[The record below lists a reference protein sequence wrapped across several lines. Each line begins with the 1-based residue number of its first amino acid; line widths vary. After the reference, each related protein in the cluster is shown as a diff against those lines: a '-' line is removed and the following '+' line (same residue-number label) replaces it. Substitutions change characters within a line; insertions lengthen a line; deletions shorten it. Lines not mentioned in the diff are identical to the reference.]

1 MIMDKLSKHKD
12 KPQQNKLKQKKK
24 GARIM
29 EERKL
34 EMTVTP
40 ERAMLIKQ
48 ALIKQYEDQ
57 FNVEVQGGEEKP
69 KPAASA

>member
-57 FNVEVQGGEEKP
+57 FNVEVQGWEEKP